1 MPSRVPRRIRRS
13 AASRPMPSPAGSP
26 RNRLFAEPLATWF
39 TTRTHR
45 FDDPASAIRDS
56 RHRCGPH
63 ERTARGPACAH
74 SPVTGLCRGSCRSG
88 RKRPCASTLS
98 MAFRPARSADGSW
111 RGAAPGIV
119 ERGPLTCHCL
129 LVETAARRVLVD
141 TGLGLRGVADPRGRL
156 SARAVPGHDGAR
168 PPSRETSAAKRRS
181 RTPQPV
187 FWMPAAMPLTVDTS
201 ARSRASSSRPPSR
214 HRRSSSTCNRLIG
227 ST

>member
-1 MPSRVPRRIRRS
+1 MRMRPRAASAVSAACRHRPQAPTPPVIPATSRPRIRCLQRVAGAS
-13 AASRPMPSPAGSP
+13 PPRLDILDAVARAAAHQAICRVQPDALPGRQS

-119 ERGPLTCHCL
+119 ERGPLTCHCWWKPQPGGYSSTPGW
-129 LVETAARRVLVD
+129 VCATWP
-141 TGLGLRGVADPRGRL
+141 TLGPAQCAGCAGP
-156 SARAVPGHDGAR
+156 
-168 PPSRETSAAKRRS
+168 RRS
-181 RTPQPV
+181 A
-187 FWMPAAMPLTVDTS
+187 PAIT
-201 ARSRASSSRPPSR
+201 
-214 HRRSSSTCNRLIG
+214 
-227 ST
+227 